1 VLKNKAVSNFQKK
14 EILEDALVIG
24 TTFCSPTYGANIQ
37 LELDDILIVEQD
49 CSSEML
55 ISKKA
60 LIVENH
66 TNFSH
71 ILALSK
77 ALNIPSI

>member
-1 VLKNKAVSNFQKK
+1 
-14 EILEDALVIG
+14 
-24 TTFCSPTYGANIQ
+24 
-37 LELDDILIVEQD
+37 VEQD

-66 TNFSH
+66 TNFSYSC
-71 ILALSK
+71 LSK
-77 ALNIPSI
+77 ALNIPSIYRTGKIIGGKTSLDLTQSTNRIHKIK

>member
-1 VLKNKAVSNFQKK
+1 
-14 EILEDALVIG
+14 
-24 TTFCSPTYGANIQ
+24 
-37 LELDDILIVEQD
+37 VEQD

-71 ILALSK
+71 MSLSK
-77 ALNIPSI
+77 ALNIPSIYGTGKIILGGKPL

>member
-1 VLKNKAVSNFQKK
+1 
-14 EILEDALVIG
+14 
-24 TTFCSPTYGANIQ
+24 
-37 LELDDILIVEQD
+37 VEQD

-71 ILALSK
+71 LALSK
-77 ALNIPSI
+77 ALNIPSIYGTGKIILGGKTSLDLTQSTKQDT

>member
-1 VLKNKAVSNFQKK
+1 
-14 EILEDALVIG
+14 
-24 TTFCSPTYGANIQ
+24 
-37 LELDDILIVEQD
+37 VEQD

-60 LIVENH
+60 LIVE
-66 TNFSH
+66 TTLTLH

-77 ALNIPSI
+77 ALNIPSIYRTGKIILGGKTSLDLTQSTKQDT

>member
-1 VLKNKAVSNFQKK
+1 
-14 EILEDALVIG
+14 
-24 TTFCSPTYGANIQ
+24 
-37 LELDDILIVEQD
+37 VEQD

-66 TNFSH
+66 TNFRIFCPVQSFKH
-71 ILALSK
+71 SFNLGQAKLF
-77 ALNIPSI
+77 

>member
-1 VLKNKAVSNFQKK
+1 
-14 EILEDALVIG
+14 
-24 TTFCSPTYGANIQ
+24 
-37 LELDDILIVEQD
+37 VEQD

-66 TNFSH
+66 TNFSYSCPVQSFKH
-71 ILALSK
+71 SFNLRTGKIILGGKPLLDLTQSTK
-77 ALNIPSI
+77 QDT

>member
-1 VLKNKAVSNFQKK
+1 VA
-14 EILEDALVIG
+14 
-24 TTFCSPTYGANIQ
+24 TTT
-37 LELDDILIVEQD
+37 ELDDILIVEQD

-66 TNFSH
+66 TNFV
-71 ILALSK
+71 ILAK
-77 ALNIPSI
+77 ALNIPSIYRTGKIILGGKTSLDLTQSTKQDT

>member
-1 VLKNKAVSNFQKK
+1 VLKKKAVSNFQIKK

-55 ISKKA
+55 ISKK
-60 LIVENH
+60 L
-66 TNFSH
+66 
-71 ILALSK
+71 
-77 ALNIPSI
+77 

>member
-1 VLKNKAVSNFQKK
+1 V
-14 EILEDALVIG
+14 
-24 TTFCSPTYGANIQ
+24 
-37 LELDDILIVEQD
+37 D

-77 ALNIPSI
+77 ALNIPSIYRTGKIILGKNLF

>member
-1 VLKNKAVSNFQKK
+1 
-14 EILEDALVIG
+14 
-24 TTFCSPTYGANIQ
+24 
-37 LELDDILIVEQD
+37 VEQD

-71 ILALSK
+71 ILPVQSFKHSFNLRTGKIILEEKTS
-77 ALNIPSI
+77 LDLTQ

>member
-1 VLKNKAVSNFQKK
+1 
-14 EILEDALVIG
+14 
-24 TTFCSPTYGANIQ
+24 
-37 LELDDILIVEQD
+37 VEQD

-77 ALNIPSI
+77 ALNIPSIYRTGKIILGGKTSLDLTQSTKQDT

>member
-1 VLKNKAVSNFQKK
+1 
-14 EILEDALVIG
+14 
-24 TTFCSPTYGANIQ
+24 
-37 LELDDILIVEQD
+37 VEQD
-49 CSSEML
+49 CSEML

-77 ALNIPSI
+77 ALNIPSIYGTGKIILGGKPL

>member
-1 VLKNKAVSNFQKK
+1 M
-14 EILEDALVIG
+14 
-24 TTFCSPTYGANIQ
+24 ANIQ

-77 ALNIPSI
+77 ALNIPSIYGTGKIILGGKPF